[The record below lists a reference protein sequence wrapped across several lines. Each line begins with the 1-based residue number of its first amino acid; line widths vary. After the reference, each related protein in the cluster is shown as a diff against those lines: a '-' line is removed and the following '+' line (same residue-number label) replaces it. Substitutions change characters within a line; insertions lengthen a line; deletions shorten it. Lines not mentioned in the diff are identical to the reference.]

1 MPNSLHMPRPGS
13 CSPSTAGLLLTV
25 KLEQEDPAVQSSS
38 FNGSMHQLPSNI
50 PACNPHSATTSLH
63 ADHSAGISQ
72 HSRAKQTVRR
82 HATDPQ
88 FPGVSPVQAAAARP
102 DSAGQLWQP
111 DSASN
116 AQSASAHPSQEP
128 AHAQQQHKQSGGPPT
143 GAAALMRVPISWGS
157 QKPRTRTYSRLSDAS
172 TSDVATVAAAA
183 AAEAEDAAAS
193 AGDKARVEFDE
204 AASQSSTGAEPGGRS
219 QHTRHGWHSQ
229 RPNWK
234 AEPSKAAAHDRPR
247 SPCWHL
253 YDESSPD
260 QMNRPPPK
268 HSSVGAKRGAR
279 SGCNHRRAG
288 ASLGNLTK
296 SMRYIGSTYLGVNG
310 VRHSPVFPLRWRAGT
325 WDPIA
330 KKTVYI
336 GSYNREFE
344 AAAAVDAWHVSHGR
358 QAVNFPETQ
367 NLAEAP
373 EAAAEATLWAVAMA
387 DVDVPSS
394 QEQHCGTNE
403 EAEQPVSPLSPK
415 NHLYHAASLLN
426 SLRPQQCHGRDHYD
440 AVLESNQHGISN
452 KNDMRGLRFHSH
464 YGHAGS
470 KSQRQSAAGALVARA
485 VGRSNISRDSMH
497 MGRHSFASVQQCTG
511 VSVANGEQR
520 AQLGVHGVVHYVG
533 GCQPKAANAQ
543 AHEQAAGQRCCSK
556 ASDVAG

>member
-1 MPNSLHMPRPGS
+1 M
-13 CSPSTAGLLLTV
+13 
-25 KLEQEDPAVQSSS
+25 
-38 FNGSMHQLPSNI
+38 
-50 PACNPHSATTSLH
+50 
-63 ADHSAGISQ
+63 
-72 HSRAKQTVRR
+72 
-82 HATDPQ
+82 
-88 FPGVSPVQAAAARP
+88 
-102 DSAGQLWQP
+102 
-111 DSASN
+111 
-116 AQSASAHPSQEP
+116 
-128 AHAQQQHKQSGGPPT
+128 
-143 GAAALMRVPISWGS
+143 
-157 QKPRTRTYSRLSDAS
+157 
-172 TSDVATVAAAA
+172 
-183 AAEAEDAAAS
+183 
-193 AGDKARVEFDE
+193 
-204 AASQSSTGAEPGGRS
+204 
-219 QHTRHGWHSQ
+219 
-229 RPNWK
+229 
-234 AEPSKAAAHDRPR
+234 
-247 SPCWHL
+247 
-253 YDESSPD
+253 
-260 QMNRPPPK
+260 
-268 HSSVGAKRGAR
+268 
-279 SGCNHRRAG
+279 
-288 ASLGNLTK
+288 
-296 SMRYIGSTYLGVNG
+296 
-310 VRHSPVFPLRWRAGT
+310 FPLRWRAGT